1 LCESRG
7 EKTDCLFFARFLAES
22 PCGWLQDDI
31 KNPNEIDRMVVMRSR
46 TYSSS
51 IAWWQKESV
60 THNYPQADEVIFS
73 VVDTGFTVIGVL
85 GEGTVWSM
93 PTVEGRTVCP
103 NDLGT
108 QTYLSLLY
116 RYARHC

>member
-1 LCESRG
+1 
-7 EKTDCLFFARFLAES
+7 
-22 PCGWLQDDI
+22 
-31 KNPNEIDRMVVMRSR
+31 M
-46 TYSSS
+46 
-51 IAWWQKESV
+51 
-60 THNYPQADEVIFS
+60 
-73 VVDTGFTVIGVL
+73 VDTGFTVIGVL

-116 RYARHC
+116 RYARLVVMRYKHHVKVFPLSSRPVPPFHTPHGASPGTDLAGRDDA